1 MIVMAIVMKIAMIS
15 IASTGPLPRMVSVV
29 EVESYLA
36 QCALR
41 MKLMLI
47 VAVMMMMVMIT
58 LVMMIMMK
66 MVMMMVRKTMMLSS
80 IAQCTQCMTMVAM
93 MILKRKIMRN
103 PH

>member
-1 MIVMAIVMKIAMIS
+1 MAIVMKIAMIS

-29 EVESYLA
+29 EVEFYLA

-47 VAVMMMMVMIT
+47 VVVMMMVMIT

-66 MVMMMVRKTMMLSS
+66 IVMMMVRKTMMLSS